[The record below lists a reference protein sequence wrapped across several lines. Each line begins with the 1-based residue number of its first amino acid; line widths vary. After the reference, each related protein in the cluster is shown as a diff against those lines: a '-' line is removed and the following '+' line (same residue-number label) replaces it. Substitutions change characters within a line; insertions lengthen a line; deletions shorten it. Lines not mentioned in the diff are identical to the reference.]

1 MHKIY
6 IDKSDSAASVIDRIL
21 ATQED
26 EVVLYIPRF
35 TKLASSSNFKLLK
48 REVNS
53 SGKSIEIESV
63 DEEVLDLA
71 RSVGIEAANPFF
83 RKNKRAMSDILSPG
97 SEIDK
102 APKSKSHSRGD
113 IGSRDEEDD
122 SVSVT
127 SHGKYGKTLG
137 KEEEMIDD
145 EEMKAAEEDREEY
158 HHKKHDHHP
167 KFKSFFKMRDKFK
180 FKATATAKK
189 MNSLKVWPVIL
200 ISAFAVTVG
209 AVVLPT
215 AKIKVTLEKINW
227 DFNGS
232 LIASAAIK
240 DPYLLNGQL
249 KVGGVIFD
257 KSKNIINS
265 YPATGSQSV
274 SRKASGTITVYNAY
288 SSDPQPLVKETRF
301 ASPEGK
307 IFRIDRGVVIPG
319 AKIVD
324 NKIVPSSID
333 LTVYADK
340 AGAEY
345 NIGPAKFRVPGLQ
358 GSAKYEGFY
367 GESRDSMSGGFVG
380 VAKVPTESD
389 IIKARDKNK
398 KSLESVL
405 SSEAVLSIPKEMKII
420 DKATKFIVTKE
431 EINKTTDDAGN
442 FSVTT
447 YGVKKLFGF
456 READLILALKSQ
468 LINEIKLQSS
478 DNSNNASDKEIGLDL
493 KSNSIVSGEPRV
505 DFDQKELSVVLK
517 FKSVWTNAFDPIKF
531 KEAALGKS
539 EEEMADSLELFKGIQ
554 SIDVN
559 LWPFW
564 VISVPSNSSKV
575 SIDVE

>member
-493 KSNSIVSGEPRV
+493 KSNSIVYGEPRV
-505 DFDQKELSVVLK
+505 DFDKKELSVVLK